1 MKMMFHWLNF
11 VFSLLPSSVNP
22 SSAVD
27 ATTLQQYKIAASYT
41 VTIDSH
47 VPYIH
52 FHDEL
57 HNLNYCHQTYQIIIL
72 LFAKNVVLFCKNED
86 FLSTVQQF
94 NVVYSVKC
102 LDLDYTRNS

>member
-22 SSAVD
+22 LFAVE
-27 ATTLQQYKIAASYT
+27 APTLQQYKIAARYT

-52 FHDEL
+52 
-57 HNLNYCHQTYQIIIL
+57 I
-72 LFAKNVVLFCKNED
+72 
-86 FLSTVQQF
+86 
-94 NVVYSVKC
+94 
-102 LDLDYTRNS
+102 